1 MCQSLG
7 NSHSDHEKWYKTRVH
22 FATKDKV
29 LLVTK
34 LKTKTENEK
43 KKNRSTDNDEKKCK
57 CKKPK
62 REKMCQ
68 TNDNN
73 TNEIYLDAFYVWSNY
88 RPNIFPALS
97 WHVDTAQTDALFFI
111 NFNRL
116 LFVVVF
122 LFASVS
128 SSIAFFIYLF
138 FDIDCLCFVSCV
150 VHRFFF
156 FYFRISHIFSPF
168 SFSLSF
174 LARAQTHA
182 FALVLWCWACFLSL
196 RSFVCFSIHSSGF
209 VLRTVQSQKLVFN
222 RIFSSF
228 ILLIL
233 RLFFAL
239 SFSHSHSDVEVS
251 KIKKKRVTVNSVSD
265 REKQDETIP
274 QLDFP
279 LSIKKKLFFFI
290 PFLASSFRSNKK
302 KKM

>member
-156 FYFRISHIFSPF
+156 FIFAF
-168 SFSLSF
+168 LTFFLLSLSVCHF
-174 LARAQTHA
+174 W
-182 FALVLWCWACFLSL
+182 LVL
-196 RSFVCFSIHSSGF
+196 RH
-209 VLRTVQSQKLVFN
+209 T
-222 RIFSSF
+222 
-228 ILLIL
+228 
-233 RLFFAL
+233 
-239 SFSHSHSDVEVS
+239 HSHLCFDAE
-251 KIKKKRVTVNSVSD
+251 RVFCLFV
-265 REKQDETIP
+265 
-274 QLDFP
+274 P
-279 LSIKKKLFFFI
+279 LFASRFI
-290 PFLASSFRSNKK
+290 HLVLYCVQFKARN
-302 KKM
+302 